1 MPYEEDFLQGYIE
14 GCLTSLSP
22 YVGGVYDKMS
32 TDYQVYTQQT
42 VSEFTKSRSWLVT
55 STMFIALLSSEE
67 VVDLHPW
74 QVKILVSNKWW
85 YFVYEDVSS
94 LSCYDTFNLKAFDFS
109 QFVHHWPQ

>member
-42 VSEFTKSRSWLVT
+42 VSEFTKSRS
-55 STMFIALLSSEE
+55 
-67 VVDLHPW
+67 
-74 QVKILVSNKWW
+74 
-85 YFVYEDVSS
+85 
-94 LSCYDTFNLKAFDFS
+94 
-109 QFVHHWPQ
+109 

>member
-1 MPYEEDFLQGYIE
+1 MPYEEDFLQGYSE

-42 VSEFTKSRSWLVT
+42 VSRVYKIQILTGSENNVHCF
-55 STMFIALLSSEE
+55 LSSEE

-74 QVKILVSNKWW
+74 QVKILVSNK
-85 YFVYEDVSS
+85 
-94 LSCYDTFNLKAFDFS
+94 
-109 QFVHHWPQ
+109 

>member
-1 MPYEEDFLQGYIE
+1 MPYEEDFLQGYSE

-42 VSEFTKSRSWLVT
+42 VSRVYKIQILTGNKNN
-55 STMFIALLSSEE
+55 MFIALLSSEE

-74 QVKILVSNKWW
+74 QVKNLVSNK
-85 YFVYEDVSS
+85 
-94 LSCYDTFNLKAFDFS
+94 
-109 QFVHHWPQ
+109 